1 MASLPYVKGV
11 RTRYRNTL
19 TEKIDYCA
27 EIISSNLDESD
38 IERLITNSEKCIKM
52 LKMYGDKLE
61 LHFEKLACAMA
72 EAQPENSKELER
84 VADED
89 MKLCSEASDSVMEL
103 EAFVEKMVILK
114 KKSDTDQADGKLTP
128 SENERLVT
136 VQEQMKDMMNIQIH
150 HQQEF
155 MAYVE
160 KRDKEKRNESS
171 VKLPKL
177 DLNMFYGNKLHWCDF
192 WDAFDCTI
200 HRNEKLSDIEKFSY
214 LQSKIGGD
222 AKRAIAGLAR
232 SGANYKVAVKLLQ
245 ERFGKTQEIIDIHY
259 KEMLSIQAPSYKVES
274 LR

>member
-61 LHFEKLACAMA
+61 LQSEKLAWAMA

-114 KKSDTDQADGKLTP
+114 KKSDTDQEDGKLTP
-128 SENERLVT
+128 
-136 VQEQMKDMMNIQIH
+136 
-150 HQQEF
+150 
-155 MAYVE
+155 
-160 KRDKEKRNESS
+160 
-171 VKLPKL
+171 
-177 DLNMFYGNKLHWCDF
+177 
-192 WDAFDCTI
+192 
-200 HRNEKLSDIEKFSY
+200 
-214 LQSKIGGD
+214 
-222 AKRAIAGLAR
+222 
-232 SGANYKVAVKLLQ
+232 
-245 ERFGKTQEIIDIHY
+245 
-259 KEMLSIQAPSYKVES
+259 
-274 LR
+274 